1 MECVLD
7 TARADLYL
15 NQKKKNKKKKY
26 YLVAYRCVVC
36 AVCIYVETDIELETF
51 YQFNSNMSTPL
62 CVKGGEKN
70 THTHTAANYISPVDR
85 HSLSFLSLTE

>member
-15 NQKKKNKKKKY
+15 NPKKKTKKY
-26 YLVAYRCVVC
+26 YIVAYRLRRLCRVY
-36 AVCIYVETDIELETF
+36 IYVETDIELETF

-70 THTHTAANYISPVDR
+70 THS
-85 HSLSFLSLTE
+85 S